1 MDFDYQPL
9 PLKYRPRRW
18 ADLVG
23 QDAVVR
29 ICTEMLRQ
37 KRLVPSLIC
46 TASFGSGKT
55 TTARIL
61 ARSLNC
67 LSPDGV
73 EPCLECSACIAI
85 GDENS
90 FAVQEMDGA
99 SQGLVADVR
108 NIKQELNYVSMDPGC
123 KVYIIDEAHALSS
136 QAWSAFLKI
145 LEEPPPNVIFVFCT
159 TEADKIPDT
168 IISRSMM
175 LPFRRISQADIQARL
190 RFVCDA
196 ENIIADDATLRLI
209 ARRSPG
215 MRDALTIL
223 DQARTY
229 SNGMPITPDIVQ
241 ELVMG
246 CSPDQLWKLTHLL
259 VVSDLKGAWGQ
270 LQTILKAMPDASVVI
285 DEWADMARGLML
297 VQMGI
302 EREVTDISDDKMREI
317 SSKVP
322 LNYWVNLGQQLMMLR
337 DRCSRSQMPTGQLL
351 MAQLPLML
359 PAGLSPTLQVQPV
372 TEPVVVSRPTA
383 TSLMPSLTP
392 AELAARLGGVLIN

>member
-1 MDFDYQPL
+1 MDFGYQPL

-37 KRLVPSLIC
+37 KKLVPSLIC

-73 EPCLECSACIAI
+73 EPCLKCSSCQAI

-90 FAVQEMDGA
+90 FAVQEMDAA
-99 SQGLVADVR
+99 SNGLVADVR
-108 NIKQELNYVSMDPGC
+108 NIKQELNYVSMDHGC
-123 KVYIIDEAHALSS
+123 KVYIVDEAHALSS

-145 LEEPPPNVIFVFCT
+145 LEEPPPNVVFVFCT
-159 TEADKIPDT
+159 TEIHKIPDT

-175 LPFRRISQADIQARL
+175 LPFRRISQDDIQARL

-196 ENIIADDATLRLI
+196 ENIITDDPPLRLI
-209 ARRSPG
+209 ARRAPG

-229 SNGMPITPDIVQ
+229 SNGQPLTSDLIQ

-246 CSPDQLWKLTHLL
+246 CASEQLWELTRLL
-259 VVSDLKGAWGQ
+259 VDNNLKGAWQQ
-270 LQTILKAMPDASVVI
+270 LQAILKAVPDAAVVV
-285 DEWADMARGLML
+285 DGWADLARDLML

-302 EREVTDISDDKMREI
+302 DRETTEIPDDKMREL
-317 SSKVP
+317 SSRVS
-322 LNYWVNLGQQLMMLR
+322 LQYLVSLGQQLMMLR
-337 DRCSRSQMPTGQLL
+337 DKCARSQVPSSQLL
-351 MAQLPLML
+351 MAQLPMML
-359 PAGLSPTLQVQPV
+359 PQGLPTPQATP
-372 TEPVVVSRPTA
+372 EPIQTKRA
-383 TSLMPSLTP
+383 TNGTTSSVLTP
-392 AELAARLGGVLIN
+392 AEFAARLGGTLIRN